1 MKRRYKRCVAFSFR
15 VENKAERN
23 IGIME
28 KGRLKALGTAQG
40 IKTLTRTDSLEAA
53 FLALT
58 EEETE

>member
-28 KGRLKALGTAQG
+28 KGRLKALGTAQE
-40 IKTLTRTDSLEAA
+40 IKTLTHTDSLEAA